1 MPTYNTDHIPVK
13 FYVTTA
19 IDYVNGSPHLGHAYE
34 KTGADALARFHRQRG
49 HDVFFLT
56 GTDENS
62 DRNVDAAK
70 REGISTQAFVDRNAG
85 EFRRLC
91 DAYQISQ
98 DRFIRTSIDDD
109 HKRGV
114 QEFVRRWIANGDVYP
129 STYEGLYC
137 RGCEAFYDE
146 GELVDGKCPQHP
158 TRPDY
163 LQRVREENY
172 FFRLS
177 KYEQALKDLYAR
189 DPDFTVPDTRRNEVL
204 GWLERGLKDISVSRG
219 RSLEWGIA
227 WPGEPGH
234 TVYVWFDALINYVTG
249 VGFGTDEKLF
259 AAWWPCDVHV
269 IGKDISRFHCI
280 YWPAMLLAAGVPL
293 PKRVHVHGFLE
304 NSGGRLSKS
313 SGNVMDPFAF
323 VEEWGVDAA
332 RYLLL
337 REAPFDK
344 DSPISADSFAK
355 RFNADLANDLGNL
368 LSRVTTMV
376 DRYCGG
382 RVPGPSERSSEKAVR
397 ERAELTLR
405 EHDAAAAELRFA
417 DALASVFALV
427 EEANRHFQRTQ
438 PWQLSKD
445 ATKKD
450 EVDGALYAGLE
461 ALRVAAYLLYPYMPN
476 VSARICE
483 QLHVTAPA
491 TASWTT
497 VGRWGV
503 LRAGDPVSTG
513 PALFPRLE
521 RATA

>member
-1 MPTYNTDHIPVK
+1 MK

-19 IDYVNGSPHLGHAYE
+19 IDYVNGTPHLGHAYE

-49 HDVFFLT
+49 HEVFFLT

-62 DRNVDAAK
+62 DRNVDSAK
-70 REGISTQAFVDRNAG
+70 REGITTQAFVDRNAG

-91 DAYQISQ
+91 DVYQISQ
-98 DRFIRTSIDDD
+98 DRFIRTSIDVD
-109 HKRGV
+109 HREGV

-146 GELVDGKCPQHP
+146 SELVDGRCPQHP
-158 TRPDY
+158 TRPEY
-163 LQRVREENY
+163 LQRIKEENY

-177 KYEQALKDLYAR
+177 KYQQALKDLYAK
-189 DPDFTVPDTRRNEVL
+189 DPEFTVPESRRNEVL
-204 GWLERGLKDISVSRG
+204 GWLDRGLRDISVSRG

-249 VGFGTDEKLF
+249 VGFGTDEAKF
-259 AAWWPCDVHV
+259 AKWWPCDVHV

-293 PKRVHVHGFLE
+293 PKKVHVHGFLE

-344 DSPISADSFAK
+344 DAPISADSFAK
-355 RFNADLANDLGNL
+355 RFNADLANNLGNL
-368 LSRVTTMV
+368 LSRVTTLV
-376 DRYCGG
+376 ERSAAG
-382 RVPGPSERSSEKAVR
+382 RVPAPREGESERAVR
-397 ERAELTLR
+397 EQAERSLR
-405 EHDAAAAELRFA
+405 EHDDAASRLAFA
-417 DALASVFALV
+417 DALASIFALV

-438 PWQLSKD
+438 PWQLAKD
-445 ATKKD
+445 PARRA
-450 EVDGALYAGLE
+450 ELEGSLYAGLE
-461 ALRVAAYLLYPYMPN
+461 ALRIAAYLLYPYTPN
-476 VSARICE
+476 VSARILE
-483 QLHVTAPA
+483 QLGA
-491 TASWTT
+491 TPPDRAVWSD
-497 VGRWGV
+497 VARWGA
-503 LRAGDPVSTG
+503 LAAGGAVRTG

-521 RATA
+521 RAAT